1 MAEGIMNAIGGDR
14 FEAHSAGTYPADV
27 VNPLAVEALAAM
39 HIDISSAVPKSLD
52 VYLNNPWDFIITLC
66 DDAKEACPVFPGQ
79 AVTAHWGFE
88 DPATFEGTDEQKQ
101 RFYRETAMNIEW
113 RIRLLL
119 DLPEAKLDELEAEHA
134 IRHIGTQ
141 SRVNA

>member
-1 MAEGIMNAIGGDR
+1 
-14 FEAHSAGTYPADV
+14 
-27 VNPLAVEALAAM
+27 M

-79 AVTAHWGFE
+79 AITAHWGFE